1 MQVLQPHLVQA
12 QEAGILL
19 SEVEDEQQQLLTKLC
34 LDWVEV
40 VEMREAPSIAVVNS
54 IVVVVVC
61 ERERQTMDLISY
73 LYLLLLLR
81 RAHFAI

>member
-19 SEVEDEQQQLLTKLC
+19 SEVDDEQQQLLTKLC

-61 ERERQTMDLISY
+61 VCVCV
-73 LYLLLLLR
+73 
-81 RAHFAI
+81 